1 MIVRSLVLLV
11 VAALALL
18 LLGDVLPGFNID
30 GVGSAFAVALV
41 CGVINLLVWPIVIRV
56 ALPITVLTLGGA
68 VLVLNGLVVLLA
80 AWAVPG
86 VEVRD
91 VWSGIAVAFGVTAAS
106 TVAGSLLAIDD
117 DGRVHRH
124 LTRRGAGPERK
135 DDRPPG
141 VLFLEIDGL
150 AHEVLLRALR
160 DGNAPTMSAWVRDGS
175 HRLLRWETDWS
186 SQTGACQAGLLHGN
200 NADIPAF
207 RWWEKD
213 GGRALVTNH
222 PRDAEEIERRISD
235 GRGLLHDDGASRA
248 NILSGDAPHSLLTMS
263 TVLKMTGRGRLGQDY
278 AAYFSSPYNMT
289 RTVLAAFVHMAREVV
304 YATIQRRRDVQPRIR
319 RTLGYAPVRAWATA
333 VQRDLQ
339 VSAVVAD
346 ALAGRP
352 VVYTTFLAYDEVAHH
367 SGIER
372 PDTMA
377 VLRDV
382 DHQIRRIAAA
392 AQASPRRYEIVVLS
406 DHGQTQGAT
415 FRERYGVTLEQLV
428 REACEAA
435 EVDASGSGEDEALGR
450 LGAALT
456 EAATG
461 EGVGARAVRTATRR
475 RQVDGEVRLGA
486 EKQLP
491 AGSAAVEPAKQPPE
505 IVVMASGCLGLIT
518 FPRIPGRVTLEQLQE
533 HYPRLLDTLCT
544 HEGIGFALIRS
555 ATRGPVV
562 IGPHGTRWLDDDT
575 IEGDDPLAGFGPNA
589 ADHVRRTDRFP
600 HCPDIVVN
608 SRFWHQ
614 TEEVAAFEELV
625 GSHGGLGGSQSYPF
639 VLAPSDWAFPDEPI
653 VGAETMHRWM
663 RRWLGDLGHEAFAAD
678 AGGARLSGARAS
690 ANGGLVQSCCR

>member
-1 MIVRSLVLLV
+1 MIVRSLVTLV

-18 LLGDVLPGFNID
+18 LLGDILPGFNID
-30 GVGSAFAVALV
+30 GVWSALGVAAV
-41 CGVINLLVWPIVIRV
+41 CGVINLLVWPLVIRV

-68 VLVLNGLVVLLA
+68 VLVLNGIVVLLA
-80 AWAVPG
+80 AWVVPG

-91 VWSGIAVAFGVTAAS
+91 VWSGIIVAFGVTAIS
-106 TVAGSLLAIDD
+106 TIAGALLAIDD
-117 DGRVHRH
+117 DARVHRH
-124 LTRRGAGPERK
+124 LIRRARRHQTEDG
-135 DDRPPG
+135 RPPG

-160 DGNAPTMSAWVRDGS
+160 DGNAPTMSAWVRAGS
-175 HRLLRWETDWS
+175 HRLMRWETDWS

-200 NADIPAF
+200 NEDIPAF
-207 RWWEKD
+207 RWWEKEQD
-213 GGRALVTNH
+213 RAMVTNH
-222 PRDAEEIERRISD
+222 PRDATEIEHRISD
-235 GRGLLHDDGASRA
+235 GQGLLHDDGASRA

-263 TVLKMTGRGRLGQDY
+263 TVLRVTGRGRLGQDY

-289 RTVLAAFVHMAREVV
+289 RTVLAALVHMSRELV

-319 RTLGYAPVRAWATA
+319 RTFAYAPVRAWATA

-346 ALAGRP
+346 AFAGRP

-372 PDTMA
+372 PDTMG

-392 AQASPRRYEIVVLS
+392 AAAAPRRYEIVVLS
-406 DHGQTQGAT
+406 DHGQTQGTT
-415 FRERYGVTLEQLV
+415 FRERYGQTLEQLV
-428 REACEAA
+428 REACETADVSAA
-435 EVDASGSGEDEALGR
+435 GSGEDEALGR

-456 EAATG
+456 EAGTG
-461 EGVGARAVRTATRR
+461 EGVTSRAVRTATRKR
-475 RQVDGEVRLGA
+475 RVEGEVRFGDEKPPEEGGA
-486 EKQLP
+486 PERE
-491 AGSAAVEPAKQPPE
+491 APPE

-518 FPRIPGRVTLEQLQE
+518 FPRIPGRVTLEQLE
-533 HYPRLLDTLCT
+533 ARYPRLLTALREHD
-544 HEGIGFALIRS
+544 GIGFALVRS
-555 ATRGPVV
+555 AARGPVAL
-562 IGPHGTRWLDDDT
+562 GPLGAHWLDT
-575 IEGDDPLAGFGPNA
+575 GEIEGEDPLAGFGPNA

-600 HCPDIVVN
+600 HCPDILVN

-625 GSHGGLGGSQSYPF
+625 GSHGGLGGSQAYPF
-639 VLAPSDWAFPDEPI
+639 VLAPSHWALPDDEVI
-653 VGAETMHRWM
+653 GAEEMHRWM
-663 RRWLGDLGHEAFAAD
+663 RRWLGDLGQPGFTAD
-678 AGGARLSGARAS
+678 AGGGRLQPAPLG
-690 ANGGLVQSCCR
+690 

>member
-1 MIVRSLVLLV
+1 VIARSLVSLV
-11 VAALALL
+11 VAAVALL
-18 LLGDVLPGFNID
+18 ILGDVLPGFNID
-30 GVGSAFAVALV
+30 GVGSALGVAAVAGLL
-41 CGVINLLVWPIVIRV
+41 NLLVWPIVIRI

-68 VLVLNGLVVLLA
+68 VLVLNGVVVLLA
-80 AWAVPG
+80 AWVVPG

-106 TVAGSLLAIDD
+106 TIAGSLLAIDD
-117 DGRVHRH
+117 DARVHRH
-124 LTRRGAGPERK
+124 LTRRQREAQEA

-160 DGNAPTMSAWVRDGS
+160 DGNAPTMSRWVRDGS
-175 HRLLRWETDWS
+175 HRLMRWETDWS

-200 NADIPAF
+200 NEDIPAF
-207 RWWEKD
+207 RWWEKEGD
-213 GGRALVTNH
+213 RALVTNH
-222 PRDAEEIERRISD
+222 PRDAEEIEQRISD
-235 GRGLLHDDGASRA
+235 GQGLLHDDGASRA

-263 TVLKMTGRGRLGQDY
+263 TVLKITGRGRMGQDY

-289 RTVLAAFVHMAREVV
+289 RTVLATLVHMTREIV

-319 RTLGYAPVRAWATA
+319 RTIGYAPVRAWATA

-346 ALAGRP
+346 AFAGRP

-372 PDTMA
+372 PDTMG

-392 AQASPRRYEIVVLS
+392 AEAAPRRYELVVLS

-415 FRERYGVTLEQLV
+415 FRERYGHTLEQIV
-428 REACEAA
+428 RDACETAD
-435 EVDASGSGEDEALGR
+435 VDATGSGEDEALAR

-461 EGVGARAVRTATRR
+461 DGVGARAVRTATRKR
-475 RQVDGEVRLGA
+475 RVGGEVRFGD
-486 EKQLP
+486 EKP
-491 AGSAAVEPAKQPPE
+491 SEEGEPARTETPE

-518 FPRIPGRVTLEQLQE
+518 FPRIPGRVTLEQLE
-533 HYPRLLDTLCT
+533 ERYPRLLPALRSHD
-544 HEGIGFALIRS
+544 GIGFALLRS
-555 ATRGPVV
+555 AARGPVV
-562 IGPHGTRWLDDDT
+562 VGADGVRWLDTDT
-575 IEGDDPLAGFGPNA
+575 VEGQDPLAGFGLNA

-608 SRFWHQ
+608 SRFWRQ

-625 GSHGGLGGSQSYPF
+625 GSHGGLGGSQAYPF
-639 VLAPSDWAFPDEPI
+639 VLAPSHWALPDEEV

-663 RRWLGDLGHEAFAAD
+663 RRWLGDLGQPGFTAD
-678 AGGARLSGARAS
+678 AAGARLEPAPSPAD
-690 ANGGLVQSCCR
+690 V